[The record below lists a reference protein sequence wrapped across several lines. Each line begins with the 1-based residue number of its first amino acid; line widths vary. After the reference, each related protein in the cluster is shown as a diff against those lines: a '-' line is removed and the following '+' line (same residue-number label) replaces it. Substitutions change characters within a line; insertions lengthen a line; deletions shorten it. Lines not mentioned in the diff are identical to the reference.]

1 MPTMQIDTSA
11 DPRQHTANIKRML
24 NEVVNHV
31 RQDVDRVDDPKAQA
45 LFETTAEVLRG
56 LITAY
61 EHYEGRTENAW
72 R

>member
-1 MPTMQIDTSA
+1 MTAAQTDMSA

-24 NEVVNHV
+24 NEVADHV
-31 RQDVDRVDDPKAQA
+31 RGDVEKVDDPKAQA

-61 EHYEGRTENAW
+61 EHYERRSESAW

>member
-1 MPTMQIDTSA
+1 MTATQADTSL

-24 NEVVNHV
+24 DEVVTHV
-31 RQDVDRVDDPKAQA
+31 REDVDKVSDPKAQA

-61 EHYEGRTENAW
+61 EHYEGRTERAW